1 MQKMD
6 SRFKRGQWASQSVRV
21 TAKELSLVKPKNS
34 AIMERFSRYQK
45 AAEESSVEKKKIN
58 IEALPPSFNRGSL
71 SVLKKKWETP
81 VPAAQTEVKRSGSF
95 VLRQRVSSSKAE
107 TAPAG
112 QPEGSPTKAR
122 SPLKEQSRFRYPSA
136 TEFHSQPTGVES
148 MEQELETAKLDT
160 PEPSPKIEK
169 FHVPMNNLKMMFEKG
184 ETANNKHPHREPGKL
199 NVGKLGSENYISA
212 EDSEYSITEGGSPE
226 SSPSKLSSQKSLEI
240 SHVLESTSSLKERM
254 AKYQAALTKQ
264 SKPVSPTNDMKGI
277 CNDMINQTSEQK
289 ENVPPSPVLSNSS
302 LDAEKRPQTES
313 TPITPPRRVSESNG
327 KLEED
332 LQRPSTSPGYSPQT
346 RALNQL
352 EATPSKVTKK
362 FQLPAREICFGCQK
376 TVYPMERLFANQQV
390 YHNGCFRCYHCSTKL
405 SLGNYASLHGN
416 AYCKPHFNQ
425 LFKSKGNYDEGFGH
439 KPHKELWEGKKEA
452 TENQDDLIQTAG
464 ANEEPSSPLVEDAPI
479 AKVGILAASME
490 AKTTNASFEREKL
503 VETKKLRIA
512 WPPPAESTTSAAAL
526 EENLKVF
533 KPKWPP
539 SGEMLK
545 TESEEDSDLKKLR
558 RSSSLKERSR
568 PFTLSVAKPVVA
580 KQPQSPVLKKRNSLN
595 LRDDFEDE
603 TEERKPTSISTKP
616 PQDKLET
623 SEEKLSKETE
633 DKRASLTRSNE
644 QSFLENGDISEAE
657 VFKQQ
662 LSPEES
668 THSKHSSTEDLVMTK
683 DRSPTH
689 IRKSQDIGYWE
700 GEDVE
705 ELSVEEQ
712 IKRNRYYDDD
722 EEDDD

>member
-1 MQKMD
+1 MD

-45 AAEESSVEKKKIN
+45 AAEESSVEKKKI
-58 IEALPPSFNRGSL
+58 
-71 SVLKKKWETP
+71 
-81 VPAAQTEVKRSGSF
+81 
-95 VLRQRVSSSKAE
+95 
-107 TAPAG
+107 
-112 QPEGSPTKAR
+112 
-122 SPLKEQSRFRYPSA
+122 
-136 TEFHSQPTGVES
+136 
-148 MEQELETAKLDT
+148 
-160 PEPSPKIEK
+160 
-169 FHVPMNNLKMMFEKG
+169 
-184 ETANNKHPHREPGKL
+184 HPHREPGKL
-199 NVGKLGSENYISA
+199 NVGKLGSENYIST

-264 SKPVSPTNDMKGI
+264 SKPVSPTNDVKGI
-277 CNDMINQTSEQK
+277 WNDVVNQTEQK

-302 LDAEKRPQTES
+302 IDAEKRPQTES

-452 TENQDDLIQTAG
+452 TENQDDLIQTAS

-526 EENLKVF
+526 EDNLKVF

-603 TEERKPTSISTKP
+603 TEERKPTAISTKP
-616 PQDKLET
+616 PQDELET
-623 SEEKLSKETE
+623 SEVKLSKETE

-683 DRSPTH
+683 DGSPTH

-722 EEDDD
+722 EEDD